1 MRAMSDP
8 ARAEPIVPRSGHGP
22 GVLVLTAGALGDAL
36 ARDALV
42 RLAHHGFVAFAVDLP
57 VPSGASRAQRAA
69 GERSPSGDGPSDA
82 ERRAVDAGI
91 EQLFRANAVDGSRVG
106 VLAFGRGGLLALDA
120 AARGARIAVVVALDA
135 GFDPAALDGSLARV
149 DAFVLAVFAGKGPS
163 AVRGDAAEL
172 ERRLRDEEIA
182 AEVRTQPGAGEGFA
196 DPGQAD
202 RYDAA
207 AARAS
212 WDAALARLRA
222 ELG

>member
-22 GVLVLTAGALGDAL
+22 GVLVLTAGACGDAL
-36 ARDALV
+36 ARDAVV
-42 RLAHHGFVAFAVDLP
+42 RLAHHGFVAFVADLP
-57 VPSGASRAQRAA
+57 A
-69 GERSPSGDGPSDA
+69 PSGDGPSDA
-82 ERRAVDAGI
+82 ERSAVDAGI

-149 DAFVLAVFAGKGPS
+149 DAFVLAVFAGKGPC

-172 ERRLRDEEIA
+172 ERRLRGEEIA
-182 AEVRTQPGAGEGFA
+182 AEVRIQPGAGEGFA

>member
-1 MRAMSDP
+1 MRAMSDSAP
-8 ARAEPIVPRSGHGP
+8 AEPFVPGSGHGP
-22 GVLVLTAGALGDAL
+22 GVLVLTSRGGAL

-42 RLAHHGFVAFAVDLP
+42 RLAHHGFVAWAANLP
-57 VPSGASRAQRAA
+57 A
-69 GERSPSGDGPSDA
+69 PSGDRPSDA
-82 ERRAVDAGI
+82 ERSAVDAGI
-91 EQLFRANAVDGSRVG
+91 EQLFCANAVDGARVG

-163 AVRGDAAEL
+163 AARGDAAEL
-172 ERRLRDEEIA
+172 ERRLRGEEIA

-196 DPGQAD
+196 DPGQPD
-202 RYDAA
+202 RYDAV

>member
-1 MRAMSDP
+1 MRAMSDQ

-22 GVLVLTAGALGDAL
+22 GVLLLTAGALGDAL
-36 ARDALV
+36 SRDALV

-57 VPSGASRAQRAA
+57 VPSG
-69 GERSPSGDGPSDA
+69 DGPSDA
-82 ERRAVDAGI
+82 ERSAVDAGI

-120 AARGARIAVVVALDA
+120 AARGARIAVVIALDA

-172 ERRLRDEEIA
+172 ERRLRGEEIA